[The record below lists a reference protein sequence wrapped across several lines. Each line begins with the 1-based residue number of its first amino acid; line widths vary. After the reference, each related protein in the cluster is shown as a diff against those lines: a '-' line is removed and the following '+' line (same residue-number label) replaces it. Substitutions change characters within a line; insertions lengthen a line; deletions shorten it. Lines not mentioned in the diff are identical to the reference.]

1 MPNHTKGK
9 WTVCETRELNGVEKN
24 VIALFTSPIGQ
35 HLAVISTDDKAS
47 YEVRANAHVAAA
59 APAMLALLKELRDN
73 AQSRHRYMQ
82 IDAVI
87 QLAEGTGK

>member
-1 MPNHTKGK
+1 MANHTKGK
-9 WTVCETRELNGVEKN
+9 WTVCETSELTGVEKN
-24 VIALFTSPIGQ
+24 VIGLFTSPIGA
-35 HLAVISTDDKAS
+35 HMAVVSTDDVAS

-59 APAMLALLKELRDN
+59 GPAMLELLRELRDN

-87 QLAEGTGK
+87 KLAEGTGK